1 MNVYATIIE
10 QATRLTEE
18 VIRLRRDFHKNPEL
32 GFEEKRSSSVIAEY
46 LKNLNIEVKTGIA
59 KTGIMGLL
67 SGATPG
73 KTLMLRAD
81 MDALP
86 IHELNDT
93 DYRST
98 NPGVMHACGHDGHM
112 AVLLGTAKL
121 LSSMRARI
129 KGQIKFVFQPAEEN
143 LGGAQIMIEEGIL
156 KNPTVDAAFGLHLIS
171 LLPYGYIGCRKGP
184 FMASLDI
191 FTLRI
196 LGRAG
201 HSAMPDGSVDA
212 ITLSAEVVLQLQDH
226 IRKSLSADRPIV
238 VNMGTIHGGAAP
250 NIVADKVEVTGTVR
264 ALNET
269 DRSSIKILMEDFLRE
284 AITARGGAY
293 ELDYVQGYPVTVNDN
308 AMTDL
313 VMRVAYSIVGRVNV
327 IEIAPS
333 MASEDMSFYLKDV
346 PGCFFF
352 VGAGSSD
359 PALNQPHHN
368 PYFALDE
375 RALETG
381 VRMLSTIAVEYLE
394 NTWSQLHP

>member
-1 MNVYATIIE
+1 VNLYATIVE

-59 KTGIMGLL
+59 KTGVVGLL
-67 SGATPG
+67 SGALPG

-86 IHELNDT
+86 IQELNDT

-98 NPGVMHACGHDGHM
+98 NLGVMHACGHDGHM

-129 KGQIKFVFQPAEEN
+129 KGRIKFVFQPAEEN

-156 KNPTVDAAFGLHLIS
+156 KNPKVDAAFGLHLIS

-191 FTLRI
+191 FTLRV

-212 ITLSAEVVLQLQDH
+212 ITLSAEVVLHLEDH
-226 IRKSLSADRPIV
+226 IKKSLPADNPIV
-238 VNMGTIHGGAAP
+238 VNLGTIHGGAAL
-250 NIVADKVEVTGTVR
+250 NIVADKVELTGTVR
-264 ALNET
+264 SFNET
-269 DRSSIKILMEDFLRE
+269 DRSSIKILMEGFLRE
-284 AITARGGAY
+284 AITTRGGAY

-313 VMRVAYSIVGRVNV
+313 VMRVAYSIVGRTNV

-368 PYFALDE
+368 PYFTLDE
-375 RALETG
+375 RALGTG
-381 VRMLSTIAVEYLE
+381 VRMLSTVAVEYLE
-394 NTWSQLHP
+394 NI